1 MSHKAQISAKPSRPG
16 EEVRLPCRVRDGEV
30 SNVRVVDVL
39 SVGGLCV
46 IHFVRRWL
54 GMLGVCFII
63 MTGSGGRGRG
73 VGPTRM

>member
-1 MSHKAQISAKPSRPG
+1 M
-16 EEVRLPCRVRDGEV
+16 
-30 SNVRVVDVL
+30 DVL

-46 IHFVRRWL
+46 IHFVGRWL

-63 MTGSGGRGRG
+63 MTGNGGRGRG

>member
-1 MSHKAQISAKPSRPG
+1 M
-16 EEVRLPCRVRDGEV
+16 
-30 SNVRVVDVL
+30 DVL

-63 MTGSGGRGRG
+63 MTGNGGRGRG